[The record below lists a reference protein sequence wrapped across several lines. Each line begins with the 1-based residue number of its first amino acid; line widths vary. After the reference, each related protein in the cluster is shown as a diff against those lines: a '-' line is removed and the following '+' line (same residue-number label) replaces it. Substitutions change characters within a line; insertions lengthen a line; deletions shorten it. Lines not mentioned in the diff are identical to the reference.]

1 MFPSTPIIPHN
12 NVCAL
17 AQLTMLVYEYGVSI
31 TPDDKT
37 PIETF
42 VSDIIHGKRET
53 LKNQLRMDVITQLAK
68 KSPNGRVHK
77 FFSNEETDLQV
88 GITVSDVNRRITV
101 VFRGSES
108 KSDWYYDLSLF
119 KIRLHDDVYVHGGFH
134 RQLHDENMCNN
145 LTNELKLVLAEYPDY
160 NVYITGHSLGGAL
173 ATLYGYELSRII
185 DNNIT
190 VVSFA
195 SPRIGNKPFRREFDA
210 RSNLIHYR
218 VTHKRDIITAS
229 PSINYYH
236 VGVAVALSENKF
248 DVYYAYNYS
257 WYKYSLLRCWRAS
270 DHSMDLYYKC
280 LIKNEW

>member
-88 GITVSDVNRRITV
+88 GITVMSIAELPLYSEEVNQNQI
-101 VFRGSES
+101 GIMICLYL
-108 KSDWYYDLSLF
+108 KSDYMMTYMF
-119 KIRLHDDVYVHGGFH
+119 MEGF
-134 RQLHDENMCNN
+134 
-145 LTNELKLVLAEYPDY
+145 
-160 NVYITGHSLGGAL
+160 
-173 ATLYGYELSRII
+173 I
-185 DNNIT
+185 DNYMTKICAT
-190 VVSFA
+190 
-195 SPRIGNKPFRREFDA
+195 I
-210 RSNLIHYR
+210 
-218 VTHKRDIITAS
+218 
-229 PSINYYH
+229 
-236 VGVAVALSENKF
+236 
-248 DVYYAYNYS
+248 
-257 WYKYSLLRCWRAS
+257 
-270 DHSMDLYYKC
+270 
-280 LIKNEW
+280 